1 VREVLLQEAYFRM
14 SLRADYA
21 EAGQSLSAYDFR
33 SKGTAKNGIFAQ
45 SVHRLVL
52 RNNHIYHYGE
62 RPNSHPEN
70 DHAIRLIHCNEVK
83 LEGNTFDQA
92 GISVG
97 SRP

>member
-1 VREVLLQEAYFRM
+1 M

-21 EAGQSLSAYDFR
+21 EAGQSLSAYDFETFR

-45 SVHRLVL
+45 SVHRLVF
-52 RNNHIYHYGE
+52 RNNPICHYGE

-70 DHAIRLIHCNEVK
+70 DHAIRLIHCDEAK
-83 LEGNTFDQA
+83 LEGNAFDQA
-92 GISVG
+92 GISVE